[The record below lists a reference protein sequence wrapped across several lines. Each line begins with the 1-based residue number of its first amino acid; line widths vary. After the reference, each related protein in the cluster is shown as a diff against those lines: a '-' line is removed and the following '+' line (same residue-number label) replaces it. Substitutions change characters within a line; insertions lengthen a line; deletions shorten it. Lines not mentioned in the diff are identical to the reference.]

1 MCLIIVGNKN
11 NVVKEKTILENALT
25 TNSDGFGLMY
35 FKNDE
40 VISKKTLSKSFSDVT
55 NLNIPAPEGGGEN
68 DLSSV
73 VDIYYHNIFDS
84 DAPLKT
90 RSN

>member
-35 FKNDE
+35 FKMMRLYL
-40 VISKKTLSKSFSDVT
+40 KKL
-55 NLNIPAPEGGGEN
+55 
-68 DLSSV
+68 
-73 VDIYYHNIFDS
+73 
-84 DAPLKT
+84 
-90 RSN
+90 

>member
-55 NLNIPAPEGGGEN
+55 NLIQSVFNDIDEDTLYDILCKSFPMTNIII
-68 DLSSV
+68 D
-73 VDIYYHNIFDS
+73 
-84 DAPLKT
+84 
-90 RSN
+90 

>member
-40 VISKKTLSKSFSDVT
+40 VISKKTLSKSF
-55 NLNIPAPEGGGEN
+55 
-68 DLSSV
+68 
-73 VDIYYHNIFDS
+73 
-84 DAPLKT
+84 
-90 RSN
+90 

>member
-11 NVVKEKTILENALT
+11 NVVKEQTILENALT
-25 TNSDGFGLMY
+25 SNSDGFGLMY

-55 NLNIPAPEGGGEN
+55 NLIQSVFN
-68 DLSSV
+68 DI
-73 VDIYYHNIFDS
+73 DEDS
-84 DAPLKT
+84 KLGLHF
-90 RSN
+90 RFG